1 MLLDLPCVT
10 VALEITERCKKSEVQ
25 TLSTEA
31 EPTSSLSA
39 FQSALYRPMFNF
51 FTRVEG
57 GHGDTINRLVSRLRS
72 FKYKMIIYKSDY

>member
-39 FQSALYRPMFNF
+39 FQSTLYRPMFNF

-57 GHGDTINRLVSRLRS
+57 GHGDTINRSVNRLRS
-72 FKYKMIIYKSDY
+72 FK